1 MDLMQLYRVAKMYYL
16 DGMNQ
21 AEIGKQENL
30 SRSQI
35 SRLLEQSRQQGL
47 VRIEVMLPDQ
57 IGSDKLESLLAREL
71 NLQNLVIVPV
81 DEMDLSEEVINLAIA
96 MGAAPLIA
104 NTIRN
109 SAVVGI
115 GWGRTV
121 YQASFHVPFGNYDSE
136 TLFVPLVGTS
146 GTNDPHLQINA
157 IIDRFAQKYRG
168 KSFFS
173 GMQVFRE
180 REMPLSRLE
189 TKRLHNMQHYWN
201 LLDAAIFG
209 LGGRLSDDTFF
220 AEELGEEYA
229 QYIKRSN
236 IVGDVL
242 AQFNADEL
250 QKQLD
255 SLQAE
260 FARMQAAAENEMN
273 QLDLSYQQVKAQEA
287 QLESSGAPEYVLEL
301 SDIDAWEAWMR
312 IEHTEQIQEVEQRRI
327 KNEIAKLEVKLAES
341 SQIVAPCDG
350 IVTWLSPQAVCG
362 MELLK
367 GTEFMT
373 ISDPNKLCV
382 VTERQSDE
390 YRQLCD
396 RIYAVIGNN
405 EYDLTM
411 RERSKDEDMLMKAK
425 GYRFTSTFDFSGDA
439 PESSDAVSNA
449 MVLFVKKYRE
459 NVLSVP
465 SETVQEHA
473 GSYYVYTVENGA
485 LIQTDVQVGAITA
498 LRTEIL
504 SGLEEG
510 DVVYVTSY

>member
-21 AEIGKQENL
+21 AEIGRQENL

-57 IGSDKLESLLAREL
+57 LGSDKLESLLAREL

-109 SAVVGI
+109 SRVVGV

-242 AQFNADEL
+242 AQFFFEDGTSMDL
-250 QKQLD
+250 Q
-255 SLQAE
+255 
-260 FARMQAAAENEMN
+260 
-273 QLDLSYQQVKAQEA
+273 
-287 QLESSGAPEYVLEL
+287 
-301 SDIDAWEAWMR
+301 
-312 IEHTEQIQEVEQRRI
+312 
-327 KNEIAKLEVKLAES
+327 
-341 SQIVAPCDG
+341 
-350 IVTWLSPQAVCG
+350 
-362 MELLK
+362 
-367 GTEFMT
+367 
-373 ISDPNKLCV
+373 
-382 VTERQSDE
+382 ER
-390 YRQLCD
+390 YRQTAFAIEKLPKVPKTICLAGGKD
-396 RIYAVIGNN
+396 KVDALYAGARAGFFKTLVT
-405 EYDLTM
+405 D
-411 RERSKDEDMLMKAK
+411 
-425 GYRFTSTFDFSGDA
+425 
-439 PESSDAVSNA
+439 
-449 MVLFVKKYRE
+449 
-459 NVLSVP
+459 SV
-465 SETVQEHA
+465 
-473 GSYYVYTVENGA
+473 
-485 LIQTDVQVGAITA
+485 TA
-498 LRTEIL
+498 RLLYEKIRRQIEQ
-504 SGLEEG
+504 
-510 DVVYVTSY
+510 

>member
-1 MDLMQLYRVAKMYYL
+1 MKNKLFLTIVFV
-16 DGMNQ
+16 
-21 AEIGKQENL
+21 
-30 SRSQI
+30 
-35 SRLLEQSRQQGL
+35 L
-47 VRIEVMLPDQ
+47 VL
-57 IGSDKLESLLAREL
+57 SLLFTGCSEPPS
-71 NLQNLVIVPV
+71 NKPV
-81 DEMDLSEEVINLAIA
+81 LMESSKGEMITVTAQYQDVYDLEY
-96 MGAAPLIA
+96 
-104 NTIRN
+104 
-109 SAVVGI
+109 VVGCVLPQSEKI
-115 GWGRTV
+115 LLP
-121 YQASFHVPFGNYDSE
+121 ASVK
-136 TLFVPLVGTS
+136 LVSIEALPG
-146 GTNDPHLQINA
+146 
-157 IIDRFAQKYRG
+157 QKV
-168 KSFFS
+168 K
-173 GMQVFRE
+173 
-180 REMPLSRLE
+180 
-189 TKRLHNMQHYWN
+189 K
-201 LLDAAIFG
+201 
-209 LGGRLSDDTFF
+209 
-220 AEELGEEYA
+220 
-229 QYIKRSN
+229 
-236 IVGDVL
+236 GDVL

-273 QLDLSYQQVKAQEA
+273 QLELSYQQVKAQQA
-287 QLESSGAPEYVLEL
+287 QLESSGAPEYILEL

-411 RERSKDEDMLMKAK
+411 RERSKDEDMLMKEK